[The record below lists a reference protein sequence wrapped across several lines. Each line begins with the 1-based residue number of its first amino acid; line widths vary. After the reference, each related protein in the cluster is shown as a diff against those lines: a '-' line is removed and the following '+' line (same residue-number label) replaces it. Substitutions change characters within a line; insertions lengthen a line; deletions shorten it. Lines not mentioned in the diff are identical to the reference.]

1 MNMNLLMKLLY
12 RNLNCRLFILN
23 FVCKQSANGL
33 SKVQQSPIYIQGC
46 INQKTKSHWI
56 YHPTL
61 WAMSCKSKL
70 RLSVCRTAYMCIYIH
85 IALFIIS
92 SCCKMLFLAHV

>member
-12 RNLNCRLFILN
+12 RNLNCRLFILI

-33 SKVQQSPIYIQGC
+33 SKVQQSLIYIQGC

-56 YHPTL
+56 
-61 WAMSCKSKL
+61 
-70 RLSVCRTAYMCIYIH
+70 
-85 IALFIIS
+85 
-92 SCCKMLFLAHV
+92 